1 MKGKQ
6 TRHLSYVITISVF
19 MNYAIKSIVKLS
31 NTSINYSIQS
41 NHNLFLFRHRRVDED
56 SMTLG
61 AKCCFT
67 FLMLITQILLHG
79 VVGLVLYWVW
89 MFHKGDDPSKIIYVF
104 ESLFL
109 IFRLF

>member
-1 MKGKQ
+1 MKGKHDSQ
-6 TRHLSYVITISVF
+6 LDYMFSHSLSWNDNSEIVLIVF
-19 MNYAIKSIVKLS
+19 L
-31 NTSINYSIQS
+31 IQIFF
-41 NHNLFLFRHRRVDED
+41 HFRHRRVDED

-89 MFHKGDDPSKIIYVF
+89 MFHKGDDPSKTFYF
-104 ESLFL
+104 
-109 IFRLF
+109 

>member
-1 MKGKQ
+1 MTGKHDNSLHYMFS
-6 TRHLSYVITISVF
+6 HLKRSEIFQI
-19 MNYAIKSIVKLS
+19 ILL
-31 NTSINYSIQS
+31 IQIFF
-41 NHNLFLFRHRRVDED
+41 HVRHRRVDED

-89 MFHKGDDPSKIIYVF
+89 MFHKGDAPSKTFYFDNDISAYSSMIVF
-104 ESLFL
+104 LYEME
-109 IFRLF
+109 